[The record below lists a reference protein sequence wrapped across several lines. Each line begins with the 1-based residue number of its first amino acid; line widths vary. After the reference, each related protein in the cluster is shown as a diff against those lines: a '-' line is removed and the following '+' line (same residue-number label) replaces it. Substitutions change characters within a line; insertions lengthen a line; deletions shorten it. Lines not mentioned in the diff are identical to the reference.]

1 MKPLFK
7 LLVSLL
13 IKLGI
18 IALLYAIAMGFTSC
32 SSGYDTP
39 EVLSFSQLNKED
51 PVSVTESS
59 VEETTPTSSFWQAEE
74 SNKEST
80 EVTETTTSIEV
91 AESTYQTRDTV
102 RSSEPANTV
111 RVNNNQDRAHTQA
124 TATPTP
130 KPTKAPTSAPTA
142 TPKPTS
148 TPKPTATPKPTT
160 APTATPKPTA
170 TPTPEPTEAPEPT
183 KAPTSTPKPTPTPK
197 PVNDPK
203 YTKCI
208 ADVEYWAG
216 QDNCYHGYV
225 YGVPCRR
232 NSAGRW
238 VTTREG
244 EEMVW
249 DAIEAEHPDYGGYS
263 SKIVQGSQRNFS

>member
-7 LLVSLL
+7 LLVSL
-13 IKLGI
+13 IVKLAFV
-18 IALLYAIAMGFTSC
+18 ALLYAIAMGFTSC
-32 SSGYDTP
+32 SSAYDTP
-39 EVLSFSQLNKED
+39 EDLSFSQPNKEETW
-51 PVSVTESS
+51 SVTESS
-59 VEETTPTSSFWQAEE
+59 SEETTPTSSFLQANK
-74 SNKEST
+74 SNQEGST
-80 EVTETTTSIEV
+80 EVTETTKNIEV
-91 AESTYQTRDTV
+91 AESTNQTRETL

-111 RVNNNQDRAHTQA
+111 QINNNQGRAHTQA
-124 TATPTP
+124 TSTPTP
-130 KPTKAPTSAPTA
+130 VPTKAPTN

-148 TPKPTATPKPTT
+148 TPKPTA

-208 ADVEYWAG
+208 ADIEYWAG

-225 YGVPCRR
+225 YGIPCRR

-244 EEMVW
+244 EEMLW

-263 SKIVQGSQRNFS
+263 AKIVQGSQRNFS